1 MCGIAGE
8 LSFSHQLYPSE
19 IYHKIKEVLKHRG
32 PDQNGMYQ
40 DQSVALIHT
49 RLAIVDKETG
59 VQPMVEMIGDNH
71 VVLVYNGELYN
82 TEEIREEL
90 IARGVQFSG
99 HGDTEVILK
108 SYLEFKEKCVEKMN
122 GIFAFAIWDERSNA
136 LFVARDRM
144 GVKPFFYT
152 LQENRFLFASEI
164 KGILA
169 HPDVEAIINTESLYE
184 LIAIGPG
191 RTMGQAIFKGIKELL
206 PGECG
211 YIKDGKLNLWKYWEL
226 KDRPWPYDFET
237 TAKKV
242 RELLLDSIERQL
254 ISDVP
259 ICTFLSGGLDS
270 SIISAVASQKLKE
283 KGEKLNTISVE
294 YQDNEQFFRPSFF
307 QPNRDEYYVNLMSEN
322 IESRHH
328 NIILDSLDVAAALDE
343 AMIARDLPG
352 MVDVDSSLLLFSKE
366 IKKVASVALSGE
378 CADEIFGGYPWFRDE
393 RVINQPGFPWAK
405 EIDSRMSFLKEKYR
419 KWSGEEYML
428 TRAENTKRQAD
439 IGEFNT
445 DEQAKMKRMMKLNL
459 DWFMQ
464 TLLDRKDRMS
474 MACGLEVRVPFCDY
488 RLVEMLYAIP
498 WEHKNWRGRE
508 KGLLRYAVQDLLP
521 EEVVWRKKSPYPKT
535 HHPVYLKTVKS
546 MLKQILEN
554 QDEPIHQY
562 FDEERLWKLIEEDSV
577 IPWYGQLMTT
587 PQTIAYFIQINSW
600 LKTYHVR
607 FEED

>member
-8 LSFSHQLYPSE
+8 LSFDHQLYPKE
-19 IYHKIKEVLKHRG
+19 TYMKIKDTLKQRG
-32 PDQNGMYQ
+32 PDQDGMYC
-40 DQSVALIHT
+40 DSSVALIHT

-59 VQPMVEMIGDNH
+59 IQPMVEKINDQH

-82 TEEIREEL
+82 TEEIRSEL
-90 IARGVQFSG
+90 IARGITFYG
-99 HGDTEVILK
+99 HGDTEVVLK
-108 SYLEFKEKCVEKMN
+108 CYLEYKEKCVEKMN
-122 GIFAFAIWDERSNA
+122 GIFAFAIWDERLNA
-136 LFVARDRM
+136 LFVARDRL

-152 LQENRFLFASEI
+152 LQKNRFLFASEI

-169 HPDVEAIINTESLYE
+169 HPDVEARINTESLYE

-191 RTMGQAIFKGIKELL
+191 RTMGQAVFKGVKELL
-206 PGECG
+206 PAECG
-211 YIKDGKLNLWKYWEL
+211 YIKDGKADLWKYWEL
-226 KDRPWPYDFET
+226 KDTPWNDDFET
-237 TAKKV
+237 TVKKV
-242 RELLLDSIERQL
+242 RTLLLDSIERQL
-254 ISDVP
+254 VSDVP

-270 SIISAVASQKLKE
+270 SIISAIASKKMKE
-283 KGEKLNTISVE
+283 RGEKLDTISVE
-294 YQDNEQFFRPSFF
+294 YQDNEQFFKASFF
-307 QPNRDEYYVNLMSEN
+307 QPNRDEYYVEQMVKA
-322 IESRHH
+322 IESNHH
-328 NIILDSLDVAAALDE
+328 SVILDNIDVASALDE

-352 MVDVDSSLLLFSKE
+352 MVDVDSSLLLFCKE

-393 RVINQPGFPWAK
+393 RVVNQPGFPWSK
-405 EIDSRMSFLKEKYR
+405 DIESRMSFLKEKYR

-428 TRAENTKRQAD
+428 NRAEKTKKEANVGSWNT
-439 IGEFNT
+439 E
-445 DEQAKMKRMMKLNL
+445 EQAKMKRMMKLNL

-464 TLLDRKDRMS
+464 TLLERKDRMS

-498 WEHKNWRGRE
+498 WEYKNWNDRE

-535 HHPVYLKTVKS
+535 HHPVYLEQVRS
-546 MLKQILEN
+546 RLKAILEN
-554 QDEPIHQY
+554 PDEPIHQY
-562 FDEERLWKLIEEDSV
+562 FDEARLWRLIEEDSV

-600 LKTYHVR
+600 LKTYHIR
-607 FEED
+607 FEDD